1 MNQKTLM
8 NRAADNIRILTAA
21 MVEKAKSGHPGG
33 AMGGAVFINV
43 LFSEFLIYDPSNPF
57 WEGRDRFYLD
67 PGHMSPML
75 YSVLAMQGKFTL
87 EDLQQVRQW
96 GSLTPGHP
104 ERDIAHGIENTSG
117 PLGQGHTFAAGAA
130 VAEKYLEAHL
140 GHEVMQHKI
149 YAFISDGGIQEEISQ
164 GTGRLAGVLGLN
176 NLIMF
181 YDSNDVQLS
190 TNCDVVMRED
200 TEMKYKSWGWNV
212 ITINGNDVDEIRK
225 ALTLANQETERPTL
239 IIGKTIM
246 AKGAVQ
252 ADGTSYEGD
261 FRTHGAPLGGD
272 AYINTIKNLGG
283 DVENPFVIYDDVA
296 ELYAKRNAELKE
308 IVAKR
313 QAIEK
318 QWAAENP
325 EKAAKMAEWFS
336 GKAPNID
343 WSNLVQKPNSPT
355 RVASA
360 ACLGVLSEQVKNM
373 IVSSADLCNSDKT
386 DGFLKDTHNIT
397 RGDFSGA
404 FFQAGVSELT
414 MACMC
419 IGMYLHGGIIPACGT
434 FFVFSDYMKPAI
446 RMAALMRVPIKF
458 IWSHDAFRVGEDG
471 PTHEPV
477 EQEAQIR
484 LMEKLRNH
492 NGEDSVRVFRPAD
505 VNETTVCWQMA
516 MENMNTPTALIFSRQ
531 NVDNLPEGTNYDMAR
546 KGAYVVAGSDE
557 QYDVILLAS
566 GSEVATLVSGA
577 SLLRADG
584 VKVRIVSVPSEGL
597 FRRQTKEYQEEVL
610 PTGSKIFGLTA
621 GLPVTLEGLV
631 GSNGEVFG
639 LNSFGYSA
647 PFTVL
652 NEKLGF
658 TAENVYNCVKT
669 MLNK

>member
-1 MNQKTLM
+1 M

-33 AMGGAVFINV
+33 AMGGADFINV

-87 EDLQQVRQW
+87 EDLQQFRQW
-96 GSLTPGHP
+96 GSVTPGHP

-190 TNCDVVMRED
+190 TNCDVVMREN

>member
-1 MNQKTLM
+1 
-8 NRAADNIRILTAA
+8 
-21 MVEKAKSGHPGG
+21 
-33 AMGGAVFINV
+33 
-43 LFSEFLIYDPSNPF
+43 
-57 WEGRDRFYLD
+57 
-67 PGHMSPML
+67 
-75 YSVLAMQGKFTL
+75 
-87 EDLQQVRQW
+87 
-96 GSLTPGHP
+96 
-104 ERDIAHGIENTSG
+104 
-117 PLGQGHTFAAGAA
+117 
-130 VAEKYLEAHL
+130 
-140 GHEVMQHKI
+140 
-149 YAFISDGGIQEEISQ
+149 
-164 GTGRLAGVLGLN
+164 
-176 NLIMF
+176 
-181 YDSNDVQLS
+181 
-190 TNCDVVMRED
+190 
-200 TEMKYKSWGWNV
+200 
-212 ITINGNDVDEIRK
+212 
-225 ALTLANQETERPTL
+225 
-239 IIGKTIM
+239 M

-373 IVSSADLCNSDKT
+373 IVSSADLCNSDRT